1 MKIGFVGLG
10 NMGSGMANNILKKIE
25 NKSDLY
31 VYTRTPEKISKM
43 AEKGASGCTSLEDL
57 VSKVDIILT
66 CLPNVETSRNLIMG
80 SGGICDLANSDQVI
94 VDHST
99 VDVKTS
105 KDCYEYAQNKDVNF
119 LDAPISGGPGGAA
132 DGTLTIMV
140 GGKEEIFN
148 KAKPAFEM
156 MGKKISHMGPSG
168 AGTAMKL
175 VNQLLVSTNT
185 VAAAEAFVLAEQAGV
200 NLESAIDILNT
211 SWGRSMMIERNGPI
225 TVNKEFENSPAPLRN
240 LVKDLGIIKEL
251 LIQLGLDLPVT
262 MASSSV
268 VDTTMGLGLQEPDI
282 AATALSIKKLSNL
295 E

>member
-43 AEKGASGCTSLEDL
+43 AEKGASGCSSLEEL

-80 SGGICDLANSDQVI
+80 SGGICDLANSSQVI

>member
-1 MKIGFVGLG
+1 MKIGFIGLG

-43 AEKGASGCTSLEDL
+43 AEKGASGCTSLEEL

-80 SGGICDLANSDQVI
+80 SGGICDLANSNQVI

-105 KDCYEYAQNKDVNF
+105 KDCYGYAQNKDINF

-251 LIQLGLDLPVT
+251 LIQLGLELPVT